1 MTTFV
6 LTMLTCEIGQ
16 VIICVHKA
24 ETQQFEAVDLML
36 SSSVGKSYTISLL
49 LIISK

>member
-6 LTMLTCEIGQ
+6 LAMLMCEKREE
-16 VIICVHKA
+16 IICVHKA

-36 SSSVGKSYTISLL
+36 SIVEKNDTSSA
-49 LIISK
+49 IIDN